1 MFHNLFVLLHRVR
14 LKPPPCCSM
23 AFRDATTT
31 FLSLVTCQ
39 QPKREKPPWLI
50 ATTLSPLLSKQYF
63 ASTSSNN
70 CFQSVQDAC
79 VRELSEARHETYQPP
94 LPSPF
99 TWFGQN
105 IAIVIIAL
113 SATVNLVAG
122 KFYFQNLFWSYLGH
136 HHCCQ
141 PCRPALPQADI
152 SFAILRRCGSPLSA
166 ILPLYPCPQKIIL
179 CKLYQCVWRTPA
191 RSKSKGDQRFRV

>member
-23 AFRDATTT
+23 TFRDATTT

-39 QPKREKPPWLI
+39 QPKRQKPPWLI

-79 VRELSEARHETYQPP
+79 VVRELRDISASP
-94 LPSPF
+94 PF
-99 TWFGQN
+99 TFHLVWSKHCFAGHHKPRRRE
-105 IAIVIIAL
+105 VLFWKL
-113 SATVNLVAG
+113 SSLSVA
-122 KFYFQNLFWSYLGH
+122 LFWSHLGH

-179 CKLYQCVWRTPA
+179 CKLFQCFWRTPA

>member
-1 MFHNLFVLLHRVR
+1 MNTVNRQTNKNTASLQTDDKTKHTDEKEANLQVKNVGCWYLTYIHASQMGTPCRQLLIYIGVYSLLFQWLVHDSFNINPLMFHNLFVLLHRVR

-79 VRELSEARHETYQPP
+79 VVRELRDISASP
-94 LPSPF
+94 PF
-99 TWFGQN
+99 TFH
-105 IAIVIIAL
+105 
-113 SATVNLVAG
+113 LV
-122 KFYFQNLFWSYLGH
+122 WSKHCHRYHCFAGH
-136 HHCCQ
+136 HK
-141 PCRPALPQADI
+141 P
-152 SFAILRRCGSPLSA
+152 RRREVL
-166 ILPLYPCPQKIIL
+166 
-179 CKLYQCVWRTPA
+179 
-191 RSKSKGDQRFRV
+191 F